1 MVEQALDTLILSD
14 VHLGSEVSRAREA
27 ADLLADTNFRRLV
40 LLGDIFSDLNFRRLT
55 SDHWKFLSR
64 IRKLSNPKRKVEV
77 VWVEGNHDQGLSQIM
92 SHLVGVPVYQR
103 YVWEFEGKR
112 HVAVHGHQFDCIC
125 RKNEWL
131 GRLGER
137 IFYEV
142 QKLDRGTKQ
151 LSRLIDRVNTRW
163 LRMEARVAEGAF
175 LYARAGGANRI
186 FCGHT
191 HVATH
196 QSRHG
201 IEYYNSGSWVDSNPT
216 YLAIDEEG
224 VRICQYEGVHYDYEP
239 AATRCRTAP
248 RWRVSGP
255 GKGAGTRLWQL
266 RERALLENHCES
278 SRARISA
285 KAKSSAPHLLS
296 ATDMGHR
303 RVQ

>member
-1 MVEQALDTLILSD
+1 MAEQVLDTLILSD

-27 ADLLADTNFRRLV
+27 TALLADTNFRRLV

-77 VWVEGNHDQGLSQIM
+77 VWVEGNHDQGLSQFM

-131 GRLGER
+131 GRVGER

-142 QKLDRGTKQ
+142 QKLDRGSKR
-151 LSRLIDRVNTRW
+151 LSRFIDRVNTRW
-163 LRMEARVAEGAF
+163 LRMEVRVAEGAF
-175 LYARAGGANRI
+175 LYARAGRVDRI

-201 IEYYNSGSWVDSNPT
+201 IDYYNSGSWVNSNPT

-224 VRICQYEGVHYDYEP
+224 VRICEYQGVQYDYEP
-239 AATRCRTAP
+239 AAM
-248 RWRVSGP
+248 SDSE
-255 GKGAGTRLWQL
+255 L
-266 RERALLENHCES
+266 
-278 SRARISA
+278 
-285 KAKSSAPHLLS
+285 PHLGEHIDPANLDPANVLEPAFS
-296 ATDMGHR
+296 SVR
-303 RVQ
+303 C